1 MFAFVMSLYP
11 SIHFWKVLVLCPYCG
26 KQHSH
31 GAGEK
36 SGQPMLGW
44 RSAGCQQGEYRLTV
58 DSGSMICGL
67 PSDDPQ
73 AVLVLQGLLIAGRNN
88 VLRPPPQS
96 SD

>member
-1 MFAFVMSLYP
+1 MYAFIMTLYP
-11 SIHFWKVLVLCPYCG
+11 SIHYWKVLVLCPYCG

-36 SGQPMLGW
+36 TEQPRLGY
-44 RSAGCQQGEYRLTV
+44 RSADCKLGEYSLTV

-73 AVLVLQGLLIAGRNN
+73 AVAILQGRLIAGRNN
-88 VLRPPPQS
+88 VLQPPLLSQ
-96 SD
+96 D